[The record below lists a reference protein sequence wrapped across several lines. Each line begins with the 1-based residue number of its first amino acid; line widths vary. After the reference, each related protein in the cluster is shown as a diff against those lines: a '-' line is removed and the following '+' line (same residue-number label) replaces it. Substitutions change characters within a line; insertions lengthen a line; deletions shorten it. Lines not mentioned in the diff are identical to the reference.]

1 MDERYEI
8 GKEIGKGGG
17 GLVFR
22 GYDTF
27 LKRDVAI
34 KRILDAE
41 NATEEEVKVAARNL
55 LGEAQ
60 TLSTLNHP
68 NIVTVFDV
76 GMDEQGGF
84 VVMELLDGETL
95 YDTVERGVLT
105 QEDFV
110 ELAIQSMEALI
121 AAHAVNVMHR
131 DLKPTNVMVIWQPS
145 GRFQT
150 KILDFGLA
158 KFSKKPSVQT
168 LNQDGTVMGSIL
180 FMAPEQFERQELD
193 DRTDLYS
200 MGCVYYQSLCGNYPY
215 DGETSA
221 DVMNSHLEHR
231 VVPLEIVRPDLA
243 PSICQWVMWLINR
256 DIDNRPD
263 NARAALELLPRNPEL
278 AKEQQLQDV
287 PVEKTGKVKLSM
299 VKPVAAPVQGANVPK
314 SLVTVPGGSTT
325 LLAGNVGTNTAVL
338 TGGAGARA
346 RQRPKAKSAGASD
359 DSGKKVLWV
368 TMAIV
373 GIIVG
378 YFIVGALTHHHKKN
392 QLNALSGQKSL
403 APDPRVIELCMYFIS
418 REDSTLG
425 EKQVARGMLTIM
437 VGSQVDAILLKRVQ
451 EATSVYARL
460 TLCRILAERQKVG
473 SIPNLLVA
481 YQSAQS
487 SDERSQMK
495 SVMDGLLNTATNSD
509 SAAVEQGLPEDA
521 KEREAVLKPYRDKI
535 NALK

>member
-8 GKEIGKGGG
+8 REQIGKGGG

-34 KRILDAE
+34 KRILDADS
-41 NATEEEVKVAARNL
+41 ASEEEVKAAARNL

-76 GMDEQGGF
+76 GMDEKGGF

-95 YDTVERGVLT
+95 YDTVDRGVMT

-200 MGCVYYQSLCGNYPY
+200 MGCVYYQSLSGNYPY
-215 DGETSA
+215 DGESSA
-221 DVMNSHLEHR
+221 DVMNSHLDHR
-231 VVPLEIVRPDLA
+231 VTPLEVLRPDLA

-263 NARAALELLPRNPEL
+263 NARAALELLPRHPEL
-278 AKEQQLQDV
+278 AKEQVLQDV
-287 PVEKTGKVKLSM
+287 PVEKTGKVKLAM
-299 VKPVAAPVQGANVPK
+299 IKPVKEPVQGANVPK
-314 SLVTVPGGSTT
+314 GLVTLPGGSTS
-325 LLAGNVGTNTAVL
+325 LL
-338 TGGAGARA
+338 TGGGGQAGASTKMLSGNRGPRERA
-346 RQRPKAKSAGASD
+346 SAKSASA
-359 DSGKKVLWV
+359 DSGKKVLW
-368 TMAIV
+368 
-373 GIIVG
+373 
-378 YFIVGALTHHHKKN
+378 GAVAVVVIFGAYLLAGTLATHHKKN
-392 QLNALSGQKSL
+392 QLNALSGRKNIL
-403 APDPRVIELCMYFIS
+403 PDPKVIELVLSFLYS
-418 REDSTLG
+418 
-425 EKQVARGMLTIM
+425 EKSSLQERQVARDTLTLM
-437 VGSQVDAILLKRVQ
+437 TGSQVDGIILKKIT
-451 EATSVYARL
+451 EAPTYDARL
-460 TLCRILAERQKVG
+460 TLCRILADRKMV
-473 SIPNLLVA
+473 SAVPNLIEAYKSAKSDSERNKMKELMLSLVA
-481 YQSAQS
+481 
-487 SDERSQMK
+487 
-495 SVMDGLLNTATNSD
+495 TAKNSD
-509 SAAVEQGLPEDA
+509 TAAADQGLPSDE
-521 KEREAVLKPYRDKI
+521 KEREEVLKPFLDKI
-535 NALK
+535 NSL

>member
-8 GKEIGKGGG
+8 REQIGKGGG

-22 GYDTF
+22 GFDTF

-34 KRILDAE
+34 KRILDADS
-41 NATEEEVKVAARNL
+41 ATEEEVKVAARNL

-76 GMDEQGGF
+76 GMDEKGGF

-121 AAHAVNVMHR
+121 AAHAVNVRHR

-150 KILDFGLA
+150 KVLDFGLA

-200 MGCVYYQSLCGNYPY
+200 IGCVYYQSLSGNYPY
-215 DGETSA
+215 DGESSA

-231 VVPLEIVRPDLA
+231 VTPLDVLRPDLA

-263 NARAALELLPRNPEL
+263 NARAALELLPRHPEL
-278 AKEQQLQDV
+278 AKEQVLQDV
-287 PVEKTGKVKLSM
+287 PVEKTGKVKLAM
-299 VKPVAAPVQGANVPK
+299 IKPVKEPVQGANAPK
-314 SLVTVPGGSTT
+314 GLVTLPGGSTT
-325 LLAGNVGTNTAVL
+325 VLAGKVGASTKML
-338 TGGAGARA
+338 TGKPGKPGPRERA
-346 RQRPKAKSAGASD
+346 STKSASG
-359 DSGKKVLWV
+359 DSGKKVIWA
-368 TMAIV
+368 AIAV
-373 GIIVG
+373 VVVFGG
-378 YFIVGALTHHHKKN
+378 YLLAGTLSVQYKKN
-392 QLNALSGQKSL
+392 QLNALSGSKNIL
-403 APDPRVIELCMYFIS
+403 PDPKVIELVLSFIYS
-418 REDSTLG
+418 KKSTLQ
-425 EKQVARGMLTIM
+425 ERQVARDTLTLM
-437 VGSQVDAILLKRVQ
+437 SGGQVDGIILKKIG
-451 EATSVYARL
+451 EAPTADARL
-460 TLCRILAERQKVG
+460 TLCRILADRKMV
-473 SIPNLLVA
+473 SAVPNLLEAYKSAKSDSERRKMKELMLSLVA
-481 YQSAQS
+481 
-487 SDERSQMK
+487 
-495 SVMDGLLNTATNSD
+495 TAKNSD
-509 SAAVEQGLPEDA
+509 SSAADQGLPGDE
-521 KEREAVLKPYRDKI
+521 KEREEVLKPFIQKI
-535 NALK
+535 NSL

>member
-1 MDERYEI
+1 MDDRYEI
-8 GKEIGKGGG
+8 GEQIGKGGG
-17 GLVFR
+17 GFVFK
-22 GYDTF
+22 GFDTF

-41 NATEEEVKVAARNL
+41 TASEEEIKIAARNL

-95 YDTVERGVLT
+95 FDTVERGVLT

-150 KILDFGLA
+150 KVLDFGLA

-180 FMAPEQFERQELD
+180 FMAPEQFERQALD

-200 MGCVYYQSLCGNYPY
+200 IGCVYYQALSGNYPY

-221 DVMNSHLEHR
+221 DVMNAHLEHR
-231 VVPLEIVRPDLA
+231 VTPLEIVRPDLA

-263 NARAALELLPRNPEL
+263 DAHAALELLPRHPDL
-278 AKEQQLQDV
+278 AKEQALQDV
-287 PVEKTGKVKLSM
+287 PVEKTGKVKLATI
-299 VKPVAAPVQGANVPK
+299 KPVKAPV
-314 SLVTVPGGSTT
+314 
-325 LLAGNVGTNTAVL
+325 
-338 TGGAGARA
+338 
-346 RQRPKAKSAGASD
+346 
-359 DSGKKVLWV
+359 
-368 TMAIV
+368 
-373 GIIVG
+373 
-378 YFIVGALTHHHKKN
+378 
-392 QLNALSGQKSL
+392 
-403 APDPRVIELCMYFIS
+403 
-418 REDSTLG
+418 
-425 EKQVARGMLTIM
+425 
-437 VGSQVDAILLKRVQ
+437 
-451 EATSVYARL
+451 
-460 TLCRILAERQKVG
+460 
-473 SIPNLLVA
+473 
-481 YQSAQS
+481 
-487 SDERSQMK
+487 
-495 SVMDGLLNTATNSD
+495 
-509 SAAVEQGLPEDA
+509 
-521 KEREAVLKPYRDKI
+521 
-535 NALK
+535 

>member
-8 GKEIGKGGG
+8 GDQIGKGGG

-34 KRILDAE
+34 KRILTKDKASE
-41 NATEEEVKVAARNL
+41 DEVKTAGRNL

-60 TLSTLNHP
+60 TLSTLNHA

-76 GMDEQGGF
+76 GIDETGGF

-110 ELAIQSMEALI
+110 ELAIQTMEALI

-193 DRTDLYS
+193 ERTDLYS
-200 MGCVYYQSLCGNYPY
+200 IGCVYYHSLCGKYPY

-221 DVMNSHLEHR
+221 DVMNSHLDHR
-231 VVPLEIVRPDLA
+231 VTPLEILRPDLA

-263 NARAALELLPRNPEL
+263 SAKAALELLPRHPERP
-278 AKEQQLQDV
+278 KEQKLQEI
-287 PVEKTGKVKLSM
+287 PVEKTGKVKLM
-299 VKPVAAPVQGANVPK
+299 AIAPVEQPVQGANVPQG
-314 SLVTVPGGSTT
+314 LVKIPGGTTTLITGKPGSSTT
-325 LLAGNVGTNTAVL
+325 LL
-338 TGGAGARA
+338 
-346 RQRPKAKSAGASD
+346 
-359 DSGKKVLWV
+359 SGKPGVRPRPRTVAKGEGSGAKIVKVVMTLAAV
-368 TMAIV
+368 V
-373 GIIVG
+373 VV
-378 YFIVGALTHHHKKN
+378 YFIALRVIAFKN
-392 QLNALSGQKSL
+392 GNDLNLIASQKVV
-403 APDPRVIELCMYFIS
+403 APDAKTIKLLLSFVYSEK
-418 REDSTLG
+418 STLQQR
-425 EKQVARGMLTIM
+425 QVARDALTRM
-437 VGSQVDAILLKRVQ
+437 NGDQVDGILLGKIKLAPNS
-451 EATSVYARL
+451 EARL
-460 TLCRILAERQKVG
+460 TLCRILGDRKMEESVPELLEAYKSATSREER
-473 SIPNLLVA
+473 
-481 YQSAQS
+481 
-487 SDERSQMK
+487 M
-495 SVMDGLLNTATNSD
+495 
-509 SAAVEQGLPEDA
+509 
-521 KEREAVLKPYRDKI
+521 AVLKLARRLVETAQREKPSADAKGVLVDEGERSVHLGNYLEGISNLEKD
-535 NALK
+535 L